1 LSKRSQRRGRG
12 RPRWSRSSRCD
23 LRRFEGRLD
32 LLCSQ
37 ETILLSRRCSDR
49 GVLVGVAPP
58 CLVMFHHLA
67 PGGPAARRYLHNGIL
82 VFVAAFRNLELFFTA
97 PKNLSIKLFLMVWYE
112 GVFFLSFS
120 SQIENW
126 NVIAA
131 LASK

>member
-1 LSKRSQRRGRG
+1 V
-12 RPRWSRSSRCD
+12 

-32 LLCSQ
+32 FLRSQ
-37 ETILLSRRCSDR
+37 EAVLLSCCRSSR
-49 GVLVGVAPP
+49 GGVVGVAPP
-58 CLVMFHHLA
+58 GLVLLHHLA

-82 VFVAAFRNLELFFTA
+82 DFIDALRNLELFFTA
-97 PKNLSIKLFLMVWYE
+97 PKNLSIKLFLIVWYE

-120 SQIENW
+120 SQTENW